1 MDNKILFEILVSEC
15 IKNNYSDLH
24 LNTLHKPFIRNHYG
38 EMENINQ
45 VTVDWFLNDTPVL
58 TKDNIIEII
67 KLIAWDMWY
76 LKFQDNFELDISY
89 KYRDSDRFRVNCY
102 ADTSGYNIAMRKIPI
117 EIPSMDDLGLW
128 DTVKQMCQKAKWL
141 ILVTWPTWCWKS
153 TNLAAMIDYI
163 NTNFKKHILTIE
175 DPVEF
180 WFISKMSLVNQR
192 ELWNSTHSFS
202 NAIRAALREDPNVI
216 MVWEMRD
223 AETIKA
229 AITLAETG
237 HLVMSTLHT
246 NDTVQTIDRIIDVFP
261 VWQQEQIR
269 MQLAMSLLWVV
280 SQRLLPRIDKEWR
293 IAARE
298 IMIANDAI
306 RNLIITWKT
315 HQLYS
320 VIEIGQSEWMIL
332 MDKYLMVL
340 YNKWI
345 IDKDTLRS
353 FARDKDQ
360 MEWIINNQQ

>member
-1 MDNKILFEILVSEC
+1 MDIKLLFEILVSEC

-38 EMENINQ
+38 DLENIDKVIINWNQ
-45 VTVDWFLNDTPVL
+45 VETPVF
-58 TKDNIIEII
+58 TKENIVEII
-67 KLIAWDMWY
+67 KVISWEMGF
-76 LKFQDNFELDISY
+76 LKFQDNFELDLSY
-89 KYRDSDRFRVNCY
+89 KFQDSDRFRVNFY
-102 ADTSGYNIAMRKIPI
+102 ADTSWYSIAMRKIPV
-117 EIPSMDDLGLW
+117 EIPTIEDLWLW
-128 DTVKQMCQKAKWL
+128 ENIKEMCRKSKWL
-141 ILVTWPTWCWKS
+141 ILVTWPTWSGKS

-163 NTNFKKHILTIE
+163 NSNFKKHIITIE

-180 WFISKMSLVNQR
+180 GLNSKKSLINQR
-192 ELWNSTHSFS
+192 ELWNSTHSFA

-223 AETIKA
+223 AETIKS

-237 HLVMSTLHT
+237 HLVLSTLHT
-246 NDTVQTIDRIIDVFP
+246 NDTVQAIDRIVDVFP
-261 VWQQEQIR
+261 AGQQDQIR
-269 MQLAMSLLWVV
+269 MQLAMSLIWIV

-298 IMIANDAI
+298 IMVANDAI

-320 VIEIGQSEWMIL
+320 VIEVWQKEWMVL
-332 MDKYLMVL
+332 MDKYLLVL

-345 IDKDTLRS
+345 ISKDILKS

-360 MEWIINNQQ
+360 IDLMLNN

>member
-1 MDNKILFEILVSEC
+1 MDIKLLFDILISEC

-24 LNTLHKPFIRNHYG
+24 LNTLHKPYIRNHYG
-38 EMENINQ
+38 DLENVNDVIMEWNNVQ
-45 VTVDWFLNDTPVL
+45 TPIF
-58 TKDNIIEII
+58 TKENIIEII
-67 KLIAWDMWY
+67 KIISWELGF
-76 LKFQDNFELDISY
+76 LKFQDTLELDLSY
-89 KYRDSDRFRVNCY
+89 KYKDSDRFRVNFY
-102 ADTSGYNIAMRKIPI
+102 ADTSGYHIAMRKIPV
-117 EIPSMDDLGLW
+117 EIPSMEDLWLW
-128 DTVKQMCQKAKWL
+128 ENIKQMCQKSKWL
-141 ILVTWPTWCWKS
+141 ILVTWPTGSGKS

-163 NTNFKKHILTIE
+163 NINFKKHILTIE

-180 WFISKMSLVNQR
+180 WLNSKKSLVNQR
-192 ELWNSTHSFS
+192 ELWNSTHSFT

-223 AETIKA
+223 AETIKS

-237 HLVMSTLHT
+237 HLVLSTLHT
-246 NDTVQTIDRIIDVFP
+246 NDTVQAIDRILDVFP
-261 VWQQEQIR
+261 VWQQDQIR
-269 MQLAMSLLWVV
+269 MQLAMSLIWIV

-298 IMIANDAI
+298 IMIANDAV

-320 VIEIGQSEWMIL
+320 VIEVWQSEWMLL
-332 MDKYLMVL
+332 MDKYLIFL

-345 IDKDTLRS
+345 IDKDILRS

-360 MEWIINNQQ
+360 IEWIINS